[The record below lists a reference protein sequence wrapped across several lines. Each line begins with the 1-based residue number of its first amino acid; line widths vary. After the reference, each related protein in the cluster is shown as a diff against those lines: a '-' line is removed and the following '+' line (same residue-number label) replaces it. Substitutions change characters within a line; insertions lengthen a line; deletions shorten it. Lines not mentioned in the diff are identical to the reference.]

1 MSALDLKP
9 ETQNVA
15 VTVIVKSARD
25 DFSITPRAE
34 WLILALLCV
43 VLLGQL
49 FLSARQLSQ
58 TADEP
63 THLYAGYRYLKCGDL
78 TVSPEH
84 PPLAK
89 IVAAAALL
97 PMNLTVDCAPFK
109 GGEIQQV
116 LTAQAWLYNQNW
128 RPALDRARIAV
139 SVFAL
144 GLCLIGWMAARR
156 MFDFATAIAATVLLI
171 FEPNILAYCALVMTD
186 IAVTCM
192 LLLAVFA
199 FYLWVKS
206 RTVPFLLLTAL
217 ATGLA
222 LLAKHSGVVL
232 VPILCVLAVA
242 DALIRRTS
250 ARLTLQAA
258 LRNLLAVGLICAI
271 AVGIVWVGYG
281 MRFAASPAGV
291 QFQTAPADST
301 LKIPPLL
308 LAMKK
313 YHVLPEAYLQGFAT
327 ALSISGHSGPAFL
340 DGKIYPQPP
349 WFSVPFYLLIR
360 NTPGMLALFLMAVC
374 GTFIAF
380 GKRPRE
386 VLFLLIPAGIFL
398 VVCLRSSMIGG
409 IRYLLPAFP
418 FLLIAVAAGCVELAR
433 RIRWV
438 RYAVPC
444 LIILHAVSSLHAY
457 PNYLSYA
464 NEFWGGPANAYQYL
478 PWVDTGQAYPEAK
491 AYLERHPTENCWFI
505 TGWQWDPKFYGIP
518 CQTFSL
524 YLPTQIP
531 PRVQGTV
538 IVSSTLLTDVRLPEE
553 ELAAPFKN
561 LTPKD
566 KIGGSALLVYE
577 GDFDTRLAAA
587 KSERDLMVRAA
598 SAGQPASALLHGKR
612 AVELAPGSALS
623 HSYFCALLAQTGQL
637 DAALKECY
645 AAQNLILQDP
655 LREEPGR
662 KESLKQ
668 LDSWISSARAAAQK

>member
-9 ETQNVA
+9 ETHDVA
-15 VTVIVKSARD
+15 VTVTVKSARD
-25 DFSITPRAE
+25 GFSITPQAE
-34 WLILALLCV
+34 CLILALLCV

-97 PMNLTVDCAPFK
+97 PMNLTVDCSPFA

-128 RPALDRARIAV
+128 RPALNRARIAV
-139 SVFAL
+139 SIFAL
-144 GLCLIGWMAARR
+144 GLCLIVWVAARR
-156 MFDFATAIAATVLLI
+156 MFDFATATAATVLLV
-171 FEPNILAYCALVMTD
+171 FEPNILAFSALVMTD

-199 FYLWVKS
+199 FYLWV
-206 RTVPFLLLTAL
+206 RNHTVPLFLLTAL

-222 LLAKHSGVVL
+222 LLAKHSAVVV

-242 DALIRRTS
+242 DALVVHKRPWPALRAS
-250 ARLTLQAA
+250 
-258 LRNLLAVGLICAI
+258 LRNLSAVFLICVV

-291 QFQTAPADST
+291 QFQSAPADST
-301 LKIPPLL
+301 LKIPPAL

-340 DGKIYPQPP
+340 AGKICPRPP

-360 NTPGMLALFLMAVC
+360 STPAMLALFLMAVF
-374 GTFIAF
+374 GTFSAF

-398 VVCLRSSMIGG
+398 AVCLRSSMIGG

-418 FLLIAVAAGCVELAR
+418 FLLIAMAAGCVELAR
-433 RIRWV
+433 RRRWV

-444 LIILHAVSSLHAY
+444 LIVLHAVSSLHAY
-457 PNYLSYA
+457 PHYLSYA
-464 NEFWGGPANAYQYL
+464 NEFWGGPANAYKYL

-491 AYLERHPTENCWFI
+491 TYLERHPTGNCWFI

-518 CQTFSL
+518 CQTFGL

-598 SAGQPASALLHGKR
+598 SAGQSALALLHGQR
-612 AVELAPGSALS
+612 AVELAPGSALA
-623 HSYFCALLAQTGQL
+623 HRYFCALLAQTGQL

-645 AAQNLILQDP
+645 AAQNLMLQDP

-662 KESLKQ
+662 KQSLKE
-668 LDSWISSARAAAQK
+668 LGSWITAAQAAARK